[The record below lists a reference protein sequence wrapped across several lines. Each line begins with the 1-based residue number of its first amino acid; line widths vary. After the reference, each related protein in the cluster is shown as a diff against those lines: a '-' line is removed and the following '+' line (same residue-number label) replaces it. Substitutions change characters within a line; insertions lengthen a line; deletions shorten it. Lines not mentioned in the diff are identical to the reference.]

1 MLQQGNLSAFNFDL
15 TFYNA
20 FNLLSINELRTI
32 IRECILNK
40 RESQKKLY
48 NSFYS
53 YGMSIC
59 DRYTKRKD
67 DAIEIFN
74 DSFLKIFKEIHR
86 YKPAYADEVNSFK
99 GWVRKII
106 IYTAIDH
113 VRKNNKHY
121 FTTEL
126 ETTLIYL
133 PEREESAFDRIS
145 YDEIIR
151 AIQNLSPGYRTVLNL
166 FIIDGFSHEEIA
178 EKLQIS
184 IGTSKSNLFK
194 ARQQLQK
201 ILKNDNKI
209 LIEKNVG

>member
-1 MLQQGNLSAFNFDL
+1 MA
-15 TFYNA
+15 
-20 FNLLSINELRTI
+20 
-32 IRECILNK
+32 
-40 RESQKKLY
+40 
-48 NSFYS
+48 
-53 YGMSIC
+53 IC
-59 DRYTKRKD
+59 DRYTKRKE

-86 YKPAYADEVNSFK
+86 YEPSYADEVNSFK
-99 GWVRKII
+99 GWVRKIL

-113 VRKNNKHY
+113 CRKNNKHN

-126 ETTLIYL
+126 ETSIVYI
-133 PEREESAFDRIS
+133 PQKEENAFDRIS

-151 AIQNLSPGYRTVLNL
+151 AIQHLSPAYRTVLNL

-178 EKLQIS
+178 EQLQIS

-209 LIEKNVG
+209 LIAKNVG

>member
-1 MLQQGNLSAFNFDL
+1 MVNLKVM
-15 TFYNA
+15 
-20 FNLLSINELRTI
+20 NLLSAKELNEL
-32 IRECILNK
+32 IRGCTLNQ
-40 RESQKKLY
+40 RESQKKIY

-53 YGMSIC
+53 YGMAIC
-59 DRYTKRKD
+59 DRYTKRKE

-86 YKPAYADEVNSFK
+86 YKPAYADEINSFK
-99 GWVRKII
+99 GWVRKIL

-113 VRKNNKHY
+113 CRKNNKHY
-121 FTTEL
+121 FTSDI

-151 AIQNLSPGYRTVLNL
+151 AIHNLSPGYRTVLNL

-201 ILKNDNKI
+201 ILKNENKI
-209 LIEKNVG
+209 LIGKNVG

>member
-1 MLQQGNLSAFNFDL
+1 M
-15 TFYNA
+15 FYNP
-20 FNLLSINELRTI
+20 FNLLSVNELRTI

-59 DRYTKRKD
+59 DRYTKRKE

-86 YKPAYADEVNSFK
+86 YVPAYADEVNSFK
-99 GWVRKII
+99 GWIRKIL

-113 VRKNNKHY
+113 SRKNNKHH
-121 FTTEL
+121 FTAEI

-133 PEREESAFDRIS
+133 PEREENAFDRIS

-151 AIQNLSPGYRTVLNL
+151 AIQHLSPAYRTVLNL

-178 EKLQIS
+178 EQLKIS

-209 LIEKNVG
+209 LIAENVG